1 MHGDPGLMSGSG
13 ANSGSVGMFRDPA
26 LMSSFGGKIPNF
38 RSQKFK

>member
-1 MHGDPGLMSGSG
+1 MGTRFNVKFAGLFRILELFEGPG
-13 ANSGSVGMFRDPA
+13 